1 MSMIYFLEYLK
12 LGQKLCCEAI
22 PNYEITYE
30 NNETWLVCKS
40 CFKSKPWNRFI
51 KSKVEIDLKKI

>member
-1 MSMIYFLEYLK
+1 MINFLESIK

-22 PNYEITYE
+22 PTYEITYE
-30 NNETWLVCKS
+30 NNEIWLVCKS